1 MLFRKIKL
9 TLETMGLKSLIFNG
23 IDYLRNVNLPEKVIT
38 KPRNIQIEVTNR
50 CNLRCYMCFINTLK
64 RDEFGELSFD
74 KYKRIVKNFNHWY
87 TVKLSGIGEP
97 FLNKE
102 LLKIISYE
110 KKRRNRVLVYSNG
123 LLINEEKAKGL
134 IQSGLDSLFISI
146 DGSTKETYN
155 FIRRGGNFD
164 TLIKNLEYIQNL
176 KKELKVSKPEIIF
189 NTTVMQKNKEEI
201 FGLLDIMKKL
211 GIKKVNIQEIQVGK
225 MGQIVPESEALSAD
239 YNTFLK
245 RLKNKGAKKGLEV
258 ITPFIKK
265 KQIRENCVSPWLQT
279 YITYEGYVTPCCRN
293 ISSKHYVCGNIFKE
307 SFNKIWNNNKYSSF
321 RNNLRDNKLH
331 PICKNCTNL

>member
-146 DGSTKETYN
+146 DG
-155 FIRRGGNFD
+155 
-164 TLIKNLEYIQNL
+164 
-176 KKELKVSKPEIIF
+176 
-189 NTTVMQKNKEEI
+189 
-201 FGLLDIMKKL
+201 
-211 GIKKVNIQEIQVGK
+211 
-225 MGQIVPESEALSAD
+225 
-239 YNTFLK
+239 
-245 RLKNKGAKKGLEV
+245 
-258 ITPFIKK
+258 
-265 KQIRENCVSPWLQT
+265 
-279 YITYEGYVTPCCRN
+279 
-293 ISSKHYVCGNIFKE
+293 IFKIVK
-307 SFNKIWNNNKYSSF
+307 FLFLLLVLYFCPRQI
-321 RNNLRDNKLH
+321 
-331 PICKNCTNL
+331 